1 MNSAT
6 LFTGYW
12 MAFNMAGICGISD
25 FANLSVLYGTGVNLG
40 LWLLVTHEVVGLG
53 TNHLVN
59 LGCLLL
65 FIANCLVIKLT
76 TVHKNGLT

>member
-6 LFTGYW
+6 MSLGYW
-12 MAFNMAGICGISD
+12 MSFNMDVSCGIGD
-25 FANLSVLYGTGVNLG
+25 FAYLLVLYGTGVKLG
-40 LWLLVTHEVVGLG
+40 FLLLVHSEVFCLG

-65 FIANCLVIKLT
+65 FIANCLVIL
-76 TVHKNGLT
+76 VN